1 MGQCCFNGSRIPDS
15 EVLCTLSLYSAR
27 LCRVPAALPS
37 SCLEL
42 LRQAEMFVGNFER
55 DAILEELRS
64 SQSREAWAEFLRQY
78 SPLIF
83 QTCQFSTSDA
93 DQAADCFLF
102 ACEQLSRNGFRRLL
116 RFRPQGAASFSTWLR
131 VVVRNLCLD
140 WRRKQF
146 GRPRLLRSIARLP
159 RLEAQVYRC
168 RYEQGLS
175 LDETFL
181 ALCPSFPGLSM
192 RRLMEMEAHVHESLS
207 PRQLWLI
214 STRKARA
221 ASASALSNVS
231 FGEEGEA
238 RVTGP
243 AEPRPSPESTFARQ
257 EQEQQLRL
265 AVAKLSDQ
273 ERLLIRLRFEQGL
286 SLERI
291 ASLTGLGGAQCVHR
305 HITNI
310 LAILRKKVT

>member
-1 MGQCCFNGSRIPDS
+1 M
-15 EVLCTLSLYSAR
+15 SLGNSA
-27 LCRVPAALPS
+27 PS
-37 SCLEL
+37 
-42 LRQAEMFVGNFER
+42 AV
-55 DAILEELRS
+55 LEELRS
-64 SQSREAWAEFLRQY
+64 SQSREAWEEFLREY

-83 QTCQFSTSDA
+83 HTCQFSTSDS

-102 ACEQLSRNGFRRLL
+102 ACEQLSRNRFRRLL
-116 RFRPQGAASFSTWLR
+116 RFRPEGVASFRTWLR

-159 RLEAQVYRC
+159 QLDAEVYRC

-175 LDETFL
+175 LDETFR

-192 RRLMEMEAHVHESLS
+192 RQLMETEAQVQESLS
-207 PRQLWLI
+207 SRQLWLI
-214 STRKARA
+214 GTRKTRA
-221 ASASALSNVS
+221 AGALALSNVC
-231 FGEEGEA
+231 FGEESEPD
-238 RVTGP
+238 VTGP
-243 AEPRPSPESTFARQ
+243 ADPRPCQESAFAKQ

-286 SLERI
+286 SLEQI
-291 ASLTGLGGAQCVHR
+291 ASLTGLGGAQRVHR
-305 HITNI
+305 RIADI
-310 LAILRKKVT
+310 LGILRKKIS